1 MCFFLMQVAENQ
13 KVESEYDSPND
24 FEFLAA
30 FSLGCLQVRS
40 REYFRAGEVSKN
52 KAQILNSCE
61 RLNYKQTLDCASL

>member
-1 MCFFLMQVAENQ
+1 MQVAENQ

-24 FEFLAA
+24 LRFLAA

-40 REYFRAGEVSKN
+40 RESFRAGEVSKN

-61 RLNYKQTLDCASL
+61 RLNYKQTLQRASL